1 MTHIYFFVLL
11 IVFLNSILL
20 KCIYS
25 SLLWLTVFQIYIK
38 NNRCHSLIEAIKF
51 YLNGENQGNL
61 DLRHII
67 IIIQMQ
73 SQSPKSAE

>member
-1 MTHIYFFVLL
+1 MMANRFPDLY
-11 IVFLNSILL
+11 
-20 KCIYS
+20 K
-25 SLLWLTVFQIYIK
+25 K
-38 NNRCHSLIEAIKF
+38 NNRCHSLIKAIKF
-51 YLNGENQGNL
+51 YLDGENQGNL